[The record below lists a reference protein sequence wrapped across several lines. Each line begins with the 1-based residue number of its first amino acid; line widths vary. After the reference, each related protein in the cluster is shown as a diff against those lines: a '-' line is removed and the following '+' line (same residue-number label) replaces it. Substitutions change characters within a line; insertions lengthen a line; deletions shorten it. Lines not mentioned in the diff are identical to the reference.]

1 MRKRLIDL
9 RGDEEPI
16 LDIASYGRTPV
27 PLTRRQLTQ
36 ITLTVRRAPEV
47 MVKVSGGARTVGGVE
62 QHLAYIGRDGEVGLR
77 TDSGEVLGGEGV
89 ARAITADW
97 NLDMDSNRGLTERS
111 IRQRQSPKLVHNLIF
126 SMPSGT
132 SPKALMAAVQ
142 KLANNE
148 WALKHRYVMA
158 LHTDSGHPHVHVVL
172 LARDIDGN
180 RLNIRKADLRSWRV
194 QFAENL
200 RELGVTAN
208 ATERAVRGLSRTR
221 KNDGIYRAAQR
232 QDSTHLRKRWSQLA
246 KEVAQGEVA
255 MEPGSHTVKQ
265 TWDAV
270 VEGWRLVANKLRAAG
285 EHEHAGQIR
294 SFLGSM
300 PPPMT
305 EKEQLMRSKPEAK
318 RLQPGDIDR
327 ERTLE

>member
-1 MRKRLIDL
+1 MRKRMIDL

-16 LDIASYGRTPV
+16 LDIASFGRAPV

-47 MVKVSGGARTVGGVE
+47 MVKVSGGARTIGGVE
-62 QHLAYIGRDGEVGLR
+62 QHLTYIGRDGELGLR

-89 ARAITADW
+89 ARAITA
-97 NLDMDSNRGLTERS
+97 
-111 IRQRQSPKLVHNLIF
+111 
-126 SMPSGT
+126 
-132 SPKALMAAVQ
+132 
-142 KLANNE
+142 
-148 WALKHRYVMA
+148 A

-172 LARDIDGN
+172 MARDIDGN
-180 RLNIRKADLRSWRV
+180 RLNIRKADLRSRRV

-221 KNDGIYRAAQR
+221 KKDDIYRAAQR
-232 QDSTHLRKRWSQLA
+232 QDSSHIRKRLSQLA
-246 KEVAQGEVA
+246 KEVAQGEVTT
-255 MEPGSHTVKQ
+255 EPGSHAVKQ
-265 TWDAV
+265 TWGAV
-270 VEGWRLVANKLRAAG
+270 VEGWKLVANKLRAAG
-285 EHEHAGQIR
+285 DHEHADQIR

-305 EKEQLMRSKPEAK
+305 EKEQWMRSKPEAK
-318 RLQPGDIDR
+318 SRQPGDSDR
-327 ERTLE
+327 ERTLQYC